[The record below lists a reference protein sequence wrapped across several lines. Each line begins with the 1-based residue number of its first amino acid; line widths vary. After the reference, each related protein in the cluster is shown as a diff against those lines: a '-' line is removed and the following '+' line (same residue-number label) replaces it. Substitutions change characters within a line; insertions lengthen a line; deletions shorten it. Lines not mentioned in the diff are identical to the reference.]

1 MAMNFGK
8 LDFAVAFNRQTAF
21 PLDAKSYFESLELA
35 NAAAATAE
43 EAGSSN
49 TTYYYGQQIAVVE
62 SGVATLYV
70 IQPDKTL
77 KEVGGKIAINENVF
91 VKDTEGKL
99 DLLGFADA
107 VAGAQLVK
115 SVDGKVSWVKPD
127 TTTVEG
133 LQTAVAGLRTDVDN
147 LSTAVGKAAQG
158 ETAATGLF
166 KEVSDIKGSLT
177 QQAATIEGKADK
189 ATTLAGYGI
198 EDAFTKTETTAEIT
212 KAISQSGHAQFVKA
226 EAVPTVEEAEAN
238 KLYLVYNEATQHY
251 DIYAKVDNAVEL
263 LDDTTVDLTN
273 YYRKD
278 EVNTELAKKVDKVDG
293 KGLSTEDFTTEL
305 KNKLVGIAQGAEV
318 NVVKSVKD
326 TDFVLSAEGQL
337 QLKDTVATA
346 VNAVA
351 NKVDKEEGK
360 SLVSDTEIAKLL
372 TVQEN
377 AEPNYVKSVD
387 AQFEVN
393 TEGQL
398 SLKELAQDKIA
409 GLPAALEGKVDKEP
423 GKGLSTHDFTDEFVN
438 KLNAINLENIQ
449 ANVIEK
455 ITLNGVETQ
464 VVEKTIDIPLAT
476 TTQFGLV
483 KGSNAENEVAV
494 KADGIMSVNA
504 LNIQKLSQTEGEI
517 LVLDCGKA

>member
-238 KLYLVYNEATQHY
+238 KLYLVYNETTQHY

-305 KNKLVGIAQGAEV
+305 KNKLVGIA
-318 NVVKSVKD
+318 
-326 TDFVLSAEGQL
+326 
-337 QLKDTVATA
+337 
-346 VNAVA
+346 
-351 NKVDKEEGK
+351 
-360 SLVSDTEIAKLL
+360 
-372 TVQEN
+372 
-377 AEPNYVKSVD
+377 
-387 AQFEVN
+387 
-393 TEGQL
+393 
-398 SLKELAQDKIA
+398 
-409 GLPAALEGKVDKEP
+409 
-423 GKGLSTHDFTDEFVN
+423 
-438 KLNAINLENIQ
+438 
-449 ANVIEK
+449 
-455 ITLNGVETQ
+455 
-464 VVEKTIDIPLAT
+464 
-476 TTQFGLV
+476 
-483 KGSNAENEVAV
+483 
-494 KADGIMSVNA
+494 
-504 LNIQKLSQTEGEI
+504 
-517 LVLDCGKA
+517 

>member
-8 LDFAVAFNRQTAF
+8 LDFAVSFNRQTAF
-21 PLDAKSYFESLELA
+21 PLDAKSYFESLESA
-35 NAAAATAE
+35 NAAAATAQ
-43 EAGSSN
+43 EAGSSDSS
-49 TTYYYGQQIAVVE
+49 YYYGQQIAVVE
-62 SGVATLYV
+62 GGVATLYV

-91 VKDTEGKL
+91 VKDAEGKL

-115 SVDGKVSWVKPD
+115 SGDGKVSWVKPD

-133 LQTAVAGLRTDVDN
+133 LQTAVAGLRTDVNN

-166 KEVSDIKGSLT
+166 KEVSDIKDSLT
-177 QQAATIEGKADK
+177 QQEATIEGKADK

-198 EDAFTKTETTAEIT
+198 EDAF
-212 KAISQSGHAQFVKA
+212 QFVKV
-226 EAVPTVEEAEAN
+226 EAVPTVEKAEAN
-238 KLYLVYNEATQHY
+238 KLYLVYNETTKHY

-278 EVNTELAKKVDKVDG
+278 EVNTELAKKVDKVEG

-305 KNKLVGIAQGAEV
+305 KNKLAGIAEGAEV

-326 TDFVLSAEGQL
+326 TDFALSAEGQL
-337 QLKDTVATA
+337 QLKDNITTA

-393 TEGQL
+393 AEGQL
-398 SLKELAQDKIA
+398 SLKELAQDKIT
-409 GLPAALEGKVDKEP
+409 GLIAALEGKVDKIE
-423 GKGLSTHDFTDEFVN
+423 GKGLSTNDFTDEFVE
-438 KLNAINLENIQ
+438 KLNTINLENIQ

-464 VVEKTIDIPLAT
+464 VVEKTVDIPLAT

-483 KGSNAENEVAV
+483 KGSTAENEVAV

-504 LNIQKLSQTEGEI
+504 LNVQKLSQTEGET

>member
-1 MAMNFGK
+1 MAMDFGK
-8 LDFAVAFNRQTAF
+8 LDFAVSFNRLTAF
-21 PLDAKSYFESLELA
+21 PLDAKSYFESLESA
-35 NAAAATAE
+35 QAAAATAE
-43 EAGSSN
+43 GAGSSN
-49 TTYYYGQQIAVVE
+49 TTYYYGQQVAVVE
-62 SGVATLYV
+62 DGVATLYV

-115 SVDGKVSWVKPD
+115 STDGKLSWVKPD

-133 LQTAVAGLRTDVDN
+133 LSTAVEGLKTDVASLRAD
-147 LSTAVGKAAQG
+147 VGKAAQG

-166 KEVSDIKGSLT
+166 KEVSDIKDSLA
-177 QQAATIEGKADK
+177 QQATTIEGKADK

-198 EDAFTKTETTAEIT
+198 TDAFTKTETNTAIQT
-212 KAISQSGHAQFVKA
+212 AISQSGHAQFVKV

-238 KLYLVYNEATQHY
+238 KLYLVYNETTQHY

-273 YYRKD
+273 YYKKD
-278 EVNTELAKKVDKVDG
+278 EVNTKLAKKVDKADG

-305 KNKLVGIAQGAEV
+305 KNKLARIAEGAEV

-326 TDFVLSAEGQL
+326 TDFILSAEGQL

-360 SLVSDTEIAKLL
+360 SLVSNTEIAKLL
-372 TVQEN
+372 TVKEN

-387 AQFEVN
+387 AQFEVSA
-393 TEGQL
+393 EGQL
-398 SLKELAQDKIA
+398 SLKELAQDKIT
-409 GLPAALEGKVDKEP
+409 GLPATLEGKVDKVE
-423 GKGLSTHDFTDEFVN
+423 GKGLSKNDFTDEFVK
-438 KLNAINLENIQ
+438 KLNDIKLENIQ
-449 ANVIEK
+449 ANIIEK

-464 VVEKTIDIPLAT
+464 VVEKTVDIPLAT
-476 TTQFGLV
+476 IAQFGLV
-483 KGSNAENEVAV
+483 KGSNAENEVAI
-494 KADGIMSVNA
+494 KEDGIMSVNA
-504 LNIQKLSQTEGEI
+504 LNIQKLSQTEGET